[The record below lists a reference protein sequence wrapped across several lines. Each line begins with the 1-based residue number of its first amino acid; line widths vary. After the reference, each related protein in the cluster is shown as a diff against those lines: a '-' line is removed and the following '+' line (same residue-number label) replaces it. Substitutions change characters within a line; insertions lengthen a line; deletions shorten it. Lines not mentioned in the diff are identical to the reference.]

1 MNLDEMPKRPANW
14 NQVSTCTYTTL
25 TYGQPMQQLAYH
37 RIVTQANASR
47 ALQPLGASCIIA
59 RMHISKTER
68 GLGLFAPIIRLVC
81 SSHGAIPPTGRP
93 GGVHNHTS

>member
-37 RIVTQANASR
+37 RVVTGQCKSR
-47 ALQPLGASCIIA
+47 
-59 RMHISKTER
+59 
-68 GLGLFAPIIRLVC
+68 
-81 SSHGAIPPTGRP
+81 SSATGRNLRACILEKLN
-93 GGVHNHTS
+93 VDLDFSRQ